1 MPSRTRIIGEPP
13 VRFPPFSRYAEFVF
27 RKAALKIAFAGS
39 KALHG
44 FLEVLIFTVIEHAA
58 FFRQILPEHSKIRI
72 IGSIPL
78 ERELYSSAASDVY
91 KRQPLEREL
100 RSHHFYGVTGRHH
113 HRQFARI
120 AAAFCGFRPPRKL
133 QLRIVIPQS
142 PQSGAYSAA
151 HSCSIASFDG
161 NRADTHGSKLSFN
174 IAFEVALK
182 SFNLNGKGVSS
193 MCCSRSKNDAEQADK
208 DCGETDRR
216 HHGEAYAAKS

>member
-39 KALHG
+39 KALHV

-58 FFRQILPEHSKIRI
+58 LFRQILPEHSKIRI
-72 IGSIPL
+72 IGSI
-78 ERELYSSAASDVY
+78 
-91 KRQPLEREL
+91 PLEREL

-133 QLRIVIPQS
+133 QLRIVITQS
-142 PQSGAYSAA
+142 PQSGAYPAA
-151 HSCSIASFDG
+151 HSCSIAPFDG

-193 MCCSRSKNDAEQADK
+193 MYCSRSKNDAEQADK

-216 HHGEAYAAKS
+216 HHDEAYAAKS

>member
-72 IGSIPL
+72 IGSI
-78 ERELYSSAASDVY
+78 
-91 KRQPLEREL
+91 PLEREL